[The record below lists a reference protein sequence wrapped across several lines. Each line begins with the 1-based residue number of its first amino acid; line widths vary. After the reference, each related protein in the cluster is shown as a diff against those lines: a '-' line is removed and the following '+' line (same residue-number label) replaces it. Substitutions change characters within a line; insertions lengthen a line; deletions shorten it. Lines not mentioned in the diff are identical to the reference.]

1 MDEHR
6 AYLAVEVQDVERKH
20 VNSDRDVL
28 GLDVL
33 ALALGEL
40 LEREQLAVDR
50 VPGDGLAVEDKFHG
64 VPLDALQEET
74 RGDQTLYKGRRQRQG
89 NPHPRQLLDEIRV
102 FGAHILRVATEDGEG
117 AVARAVDLTRDKI
130 AIRLQSS

>member
-40 LEREQLAVDR
+40 LKRE
-50 VPGDGLAVEDKFHG
+50 
-64 VPLDALQEET
+64 
-74 RGDQTLYKGRRQRQG
+74 
-89 NPHPRQLLDEIRV
+89 
-102 FGAHILRVATEDGEG
+102 
-117 AVARAVDLTRDKI
+117 
-130 AIRLQSS
+130 